1 MTTKD
6 LHQKL
11 LEAYTL
17 RNLNIISLTL
27 INLYKSRQF
36 SKLRGITDIIS
47 DSVAIEISENGKGFS
62 KLIMLYHPDRIHYYI
77 NEINRL
83 AELDDLDGL
92 LSHAHILKLERIEE
106 IAASLNNFEDIDYSP
121 VYEWDLNT
129 EGFSVLFDTEP
140 SSHKENRPR
149 KQRLEYDFYD
159 ALKLRQ
165 YGNTDVEFHP
175 YYLEDIDEF
184 ELSSAY
190 INDLDGVQYCIHA
203 RIMDLSN
210 NKISDIRPLAG
221 LSYLEELNLS
231 DNQIGSIDTL
241 SNLQNLK
248 RLYLSNN
255 RLDDVSP
262 LLLLNKLEYVELSGN
277 NISEGQITELKE
289 VGVTV
294 EL

>member
-1 MTTKD
+1 MTTKE
-6 LHQKL
+6 LHRKL
-11 LEAYTL
+11 LDAYTL

-27 INLYKSRQF
+27 INLYKSKQF
-36 SKLRGITDIIS
+36 SKLRRIAEIIS
-47 DSVAIEISENGKGFS
+47 DSIEIEIHDNGKGFS

-83 AELDDLDGL
+83 AGLDDLDGL
-92 LSHAHILKLERIEE
+92 LNHAHILKLERIEE
-106 IAASLNNFEDIDYSP
+106 IAASLNAFEDIDYSP

-129 EGFSVLFDTEP
+129 EGFSVSFDTDP
-140 SSHKENRPR
+140 SSPKESRPR

-159 ALKLRQ
+159 AVKLRQ
-165 YGNTDVEFHP
+165 YGNTDVEFPP

-184 ELSSAY
+184 ELSSAH

-203 RIMDLSN
+203 RVMDLSN
-210 NKISDIRPLAG
+210 NKISDIRPLVG
-221 LSYLEELNLS
+221 LSYLEELNIS

-248 RLYLSNN
+248 RLFLSNN
-255 RLDDVSP
+255 RVDDISP
-262 LLLLNKLEYVELSGN
+262 LLVLNKLEYVELSGN
-277 NISEGQITELKE
+277 NISLGQINELQE

-294 EL
+294 DL